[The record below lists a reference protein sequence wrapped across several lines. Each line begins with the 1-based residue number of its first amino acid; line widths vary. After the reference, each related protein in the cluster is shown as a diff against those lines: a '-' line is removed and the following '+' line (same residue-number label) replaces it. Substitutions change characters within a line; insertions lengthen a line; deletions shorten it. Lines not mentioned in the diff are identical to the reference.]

1 VIKLGRLLFIV
12 EKNEGRRR
20 RNRGGEEDGCSPGH
34 KLNIVDRFTDG
45 LMPLVIMS
53 VKMTCHHTFLH
64 FFSFFF
70 TVILLIY
77 IKRII
82 MLVVTDEHSG
92 K

>member
-1 VIKLGRLLFIV
+1 MIKLRRVLFIV

-70 TVILLIY
+70 HCNSLDIY
-77 IKRII
+77 
-82 MLVVTDEHSG
+82 
-92 K
+92 

>member
-1 VIKLGRLLFIV
+1 MIKLGRVLFIV
-12 EKNEGRRR
+12 EKNKGRR

-53 VKMTCHHTFLH
+53 VKMTCHHTFL
-64 FFSFFF
+64 FFFF

-82 MLVVTDEHSG
+82 MVVVTDEYSG